1 MIDTASQRAV
11 SVGGEDPWE
20 PWTAD
25 PNLSASPEPGASG
38 NVPPG
43 EDLDLHLG
51 WDRFEKLVLALSRGV
66 LGLRGVKFRRYGTQG
81 QAQYGIDLAGR
92 EPDGNYTVVQCKDYQ
107 SFTAGDL
114 RAAVE
119 TFTRG
124 RRPFGA
130 RHLII
135 ATSATTQP
143 TQVVDELA
151 RLQDAHSDLELGLWG
166 SEQINDYL
174 RFQGDVVAR
183 FWTRETAT
191 TFCTGAP
198 PQGVPV
204 PLPDRQEQAERI
216 LVGPLQT
223 NDVAPILRRA
233 DAHRSTAP
241 KESARLYGELAE
253 RLDEA
258 GFRGHAVTMR
268 GKQLDALVDAQL
280 VDEAIDLAA
289 HLAVVALH
297 FGDRDEPRRLLH
309 RIEQLT
315 ASEKASGRTQTALA
329 QRHLQL
335 VGSAVKSVLHPLGHF
350 VALCTALET
359 PAAEE
364 PVYQPLLV
372 LLFAEHLLALDP
384 DRVENLDGLI
394 TAAATRADTELIRRV
409 AEDAVVRLR
418 LVRAEYDL
426 AERTEL
432 KRLARHHRVSGRQ
445 AALINA
451 REARL
456 CALEGRAEEAVET
469 WRDAVYDAI
478 HAGMTEDAADWLY
491 AIRAV
496 NAQYGP
502 LTSLIDD
509 EHRLA
514 QALRATGTGR
524 LLDRVRPFRE
534 QALSAKVNG
543 KPVEAVLS
551 ARRWLTDAVTTG
563 DWGSEFEALDFL
575 GDLYRES
582 HESSLAAQYYQR
594 AGRTKKLKELAAAVG
609 DLTLPLGPLSDAPWW
624 VLHCRTTIVEAQAD
638 LISDETARDLLGE
651 LTDLAQRARAGE
663 VADSPFHNL
672 THQVTRSVCALAAR
686 GTQEQA
692 LAVLDLLAP
701 DVPRGS
707 NEYHHSD
714 DCHASACVAIART
727 HGAIAMQALTRLFD
741 LADGGAQ
748 KALQLVVDDKVISL
762 LQARQA
768 ETEPRAGSVVPGGLA
783 EDDLIRLRA
792 RVGRLDDNGLYL
804 ADVARAVIDPDHVA
818 VRERAEQARAR
829 ILRHREPKPGIA
841 EFGTRLVSD
850 SYLVGKLGEESR
862 TECLDKLMS
871 IANDVREVAT
881 TRKDA
886 LIGVRNLVVDLPVD
900 VQRQVFGTAKGFAVG
915 DQDGSHLDDQ
925 LTGTPHPLS
934 SFKVSGGSASLR
946 GEALLLAVASATT
959 PEEHAWVRGQAIG
972 LLSSED
978 TAHLHA
984 AAVALSG
991 LVEGIT
997 ADVDADLLAAHR
1009 HINVRQACAV
1019 LCLRHPDRYRDTAMR
1034 LAKDSEHR
1042 VRQTLAEAAAQTDL
1056 KRSETARA
1064 VLELLARDPRHSV
1077 RVAADNRSRE

>member
-1 MIDTASQRAV
+1 MIDSNSQRGV
-11 SVGGEDPWE
+11 SVGREDPWE
-20 PWTAD
+20 PWITD
-25 PNLSASPEPGASG
+25 SNLSATPEPGTAG

-43 EDLDLHLG
+43 EDLDLHIG

-107 SFTAGDL
+107 TFTSGDL

-119 TFTRG
+119 TFIRG
-124 RRPFGA
+124 RRPFDA
-130 RHLII
+130 HHLII

-143 TQVVDELA
+143 TQISDELA
-151 RLQDAHSDLELGLWG
+151 RIQDAHPDLELDLWG
-166 SEQINDYL
+166 SEQINEYL

-233 DAHRSTAP
+233 DAHRAIAP
-241 KESARLYGELAE
+241 EESARLYGELAE
-253 RLDEA
+253 RLDDA

-280 VDEAIDLAA
+280 VDEAVGLAA

-315 ASEKASGRTQTALA
+315 AVEEACGRTQTELV
-329 QRHLQL
+329 QRHVRL
-335 VGSAVKSVLHPLGHF
+335 VGATVKSVLHPLGHF
-350 VALCTALET
+350 AALGTALEAD
-359 PAAEE
+359 AAEE

-372 LLFAEHLLALDP
+372 LLFAEHLLASDP
-384 DRVENLDGLI
+384 DRLETLDGLI
-394 TAAATRADTELIRRV
+394 TEAVIRADTELTRRV
-409 AEDAVVRLR
+409 AEDTVIRLR
-418 LVRAEYDL
+418 LVRAEYDR

-432 KRLARHHRVSGRQ
+432 MRLARHHRLPGRQ

-456 CALEGRAEEAVET
+456 CALEGRAEEAVEN

-496 NAQYGP
+496 NTQYGP
-502 LTSLIDD
+502 LTLLIDD

-524 LLDRVRPFRE
+524 LLDRVRSFRE

-543 KPVEAVLS
+543 RPVEAVPS

-563 DWGSEFEALDFL
+563 DWSSEFEALDFL

-594 AGRTKKLKELAAAVG
+594 AGKAKKLKELATIVG
-609 DLTLPLGPLSDAPWW
+609 DLTLPLGSLSDAPWW
-624 VLHCRTTIVEAQAD
+624 VLHCRATTIEAQAD
-638 LISDETARDLLGE
+638 LITDETARDLLDE
-651 LTDLAQRARAGE
+651 LTALAQRARAGE
-663 VADSPFHNL
+663 VADSPFRNL
-672 THQVTRSVCALAAR
+672 THQITRSACVLAAR
-686 GTQEQA
+686 GTPEQA
-692 LAVLDLLAP
+692 LTVLDLLAP
-701 DVPRGS
+701 DVPRGP
-707 NEYHHSD
+707 NQYRHSD

-727 HGAIAMQALTRLFD
+727 HVAIAMTALTRLFD

-748 KALQLVVDDKVISL
+748 KALELVVDEQVISL

-768 ETEPRAGSVVPGGLA
+768 ETETRAGSVVPGGLA
-783 EDDLIRLRA
+783 EEDLVQLRV

-804 ADVARAVIDPDHVA
+804 ADVARALIDLDHVA

-829 ILRHREPKPGIA
+829 ILRHPAPKPGVA
-841 EFGTRLVSD
+841 ELGTRLVSD

-862 TECLDKLMS
+862 AECLDKLMS

-900 VQRQVFGTAKGFAVG
+900 HQRQVFGTAKSFAVG
-915 DQDGSHLDDQ
+915 DHDGSHMDDQ

-934 SFKVSGGSASLR
+934 SFKFSGGSASLR
-946 GEALLLAVASATT
+946 GEALLLAAASATT
-959 PEEHAWVRGQAIG
+959 PAEHEWVRGQAVG

-978 TAHLHA
+978 TSHLHA
-984 AAVALSG
+984 AAVVLSR
-991 LVEGIT
+991 LTEDVT
-997 ADVDADLLAAHR
+997 ADLDVDFLAAHP
-1009 HINVRQACAV
+1009 HINVR
-1019 LCLRHPDRYRDTAMR
+1019 
-1034 LAKDSEHR
+1034 
-1042 VRQTLAEAAAQTDL
+1042 
-1056 KRSETARA
+1056 
-1064 VLELLARDPRHSV
+1064 
-1077 RVAADNRSRE
+1077 